1 MVNLWFT
8 EKDLRYRWSE
18 VKENFWDDFEILL
31 KDVARKMLEQGLRFE
46 RESMICASR
55 YERSNSRRDYRN
67 GYYHRDIVCKLGV
80 LSKILVP
87 RVRYGQYQSE
97 IIERYKRFGGNFDRY
112 MLKLFSLGLAT
123 RRVESF
129 FTDFFGEVGFSS
141 QTVSNIL
148 KDVRYELQ
156 QYHHRQLSDD
166 IKYLY
171 LDGTYV
177 TIRSAFKR
185 QQVILFAIAEY
196 LDGHREI
203 VDFTIVSSEKGIH
216 WQAFLDNL
224 YRRGLTGKHLK
235 LIIADGAVGLIE
247 AARTVYGHV
256 PIQVCWIHRQRNL
269 IGRLKHRC
277 HRKEICSDV
286 SAIFKAGSHK
296 EAVKLLFKFQRKWQT
311 KESHAVRLFLRDIDM
326 SLSFYN
332 QPKEKWKQLASNNFI
347 ERQIREIK
355 RRVKLVDS
363 FRDEK
368 SCERI
373 VFTQVK
379 LLNEKLELNQ

>member
-18 VKENFWDDFEILL
+18 VKDNFWDDFEILT
-31 KDVARKMLEQGLRFE
+31 KDVARQMLERGLQIE
-46 RESMICASR
+46 RESMIGASH
-55 YERSNSRRDYRN
+55 YERSSDRKDYRN
-67 GYYHRDIVCKLGV
+67 GYYSRNVICKLGV
-80 LSKILVP
+80 LSKVLMP
-87 RVRYGQYQSE
+87 RSRYGVYQSE
-97 IIERYKRFGGNFDRY
+97 IIERYKRFGGNFDQY

-148 KDVRYELQ
+148 KKVSYELD
-156 QYHHRQLSDD
+156 QYRHRQLSDD

-185 QQVILFAIAEY
+185 KQVILFAIAEY

-203 VDFTIVSSEKGIH
+203 VDFKVFSSEKGIY
-216 WQAFLDNL
+216 WQSFLDNL
-224 YRRGLTGKHLK
+224 YRRGLTGRHLQ
-235 LIIADGAVGLIE
+235 LIVTDGASGLIE
-247 AARTVYGHV
+247 AVRTVYGHV
-256 PIQVCWIHRQRNL
+256 PLQVCWIHRQRNM
-269 IGRLKHRC
+269 IGRLKHR
-277 HRKEICSDV
+277 HNRREICGDI
-286 SAIFKAGSHK
+286 SAIFKADSHR
-296 EAVKLLFKFQRKWQT
+296 EAVKLLFEFQRKWQT
-311 KESHAVRLFLRDIDM
+311 KESQAVRLFLRDIDI
-326 SLSFYN
+326 SLTFYS

-347 ERQIREIK
+347 ERQIREVK
-355 RRVKLVDS
+355 RRVKLIDS

-373 VFTQVK
+373 IFTQVL